1 MAINKS
7 SLVLVDYTAKIK
19 DVDKVIETTM
29 EADAKK
35 AGLHDPTQKYKPML
49 IAVGDGWVLKGL
61 DEALESSKVG
71 TKLNVEITPDKGFGV
86 RDPKKIRLIPLKKF
100 GDQAKDIHI
109 GASVD
114 IDNRRGTVRFVGS
127 GRAQVDFNHQYASK
141 TLIYSVNIIK
151 EITNV
156 EDRLFSLIERR
167 IPLEKSDLKLTLLSN
182 SANIELAEKHYMMEG
197 IQVIKKA
204 ISTDVLKYVPKLNKV
219 LFTEIYQ
226 NPVDV
231 KTSSKSKP
239 ESKTKAKPK
248 SKPESKTK
256 AKPTSKT
263 K

>member
-29 EADAKK
+29 ESDAKK

-61 DEALESSKVG
+61 DEALESSNVG
-71 TKLNVEITPDKGFGV
+71 TKLNVEIAPEKGFGV
-86 RDPKKIRLIPLKKF
+86 RDPKKIRLLPLKKF

-151 EITNV
+151 ELTNV

-167 IPLEKSDLKLTLLSN
+167 IPLEKSDLNYFL
-182 SANIELAEKHYMMEG
+182 
-197 IQVIKKA
+197 
-204 ISTDVLKYVPKLNKV
+204 
-219 LFTEIYQ
+219 
-226 NPVDV
+226 
-231 KTSSKSKP
+231 
-239 ESKTKAKPK
+239 
-248 SKPESKTK
+248 
-256 AKPTSKT
+256 
-263 K
+263 